1 MLVERVEAALGPGWN
16 WAGGPEPGSPAPAAI
31 ETAREREELQRSYFA
46 TLLCIASNGLG
57 PRLLAAGGLVLDHL
71 LSALFKVSLSGGAW
85 VDGSIDGSS
94 QRFVPLLRYV
104 YARRN

>member
-71 LSALFKVSLSGGAW
+71 LSALFKVSLSGG
-85 VDGSIDGSS
+85 VFLGG
-94 QRFVPLLRYV
+94 
-104 YARRN
+104 